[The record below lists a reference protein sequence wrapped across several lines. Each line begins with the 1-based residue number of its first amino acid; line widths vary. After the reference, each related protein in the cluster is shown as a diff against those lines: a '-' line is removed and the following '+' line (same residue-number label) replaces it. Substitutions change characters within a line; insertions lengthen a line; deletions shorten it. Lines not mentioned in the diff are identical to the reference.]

1 MKEYSIKEIVYL
13 DSQSIIS
20 IIENFENYAV
30 NTVVIAASEMDRR
43 NLLTP
48 EVNTKIREFCDAYDI
63 QELKKTFSTIM
74 NNQGLVMNE
83 WLQMGRDNTPIS
95 DQVKNLN
102 EKTEQTDPIV
112 NWKDARNGII
122 IFCVIHFIFE
132 IASWNSS
139 AVGAPV
145 FFNYMISRWYVNRQI
160 EKGKRQ
166 ESFLLYGL
174 MVSGVVF
181 VLRLIL
187 GFIVTL
193 LILR

>member
-1 MKEYSIKEIVYL
+1 
-13 DSQSIIS
+13 
-20 IIENFENYAV
+20 
-30 NTVVIAASEMDRR
+30 
-43 NLLTP
+43 
-48 EVNTKIREFCDAYDI
+48 
-63 QELKKTFSTIM
+63 
-74 NNQGLVMNE
+74 MNE

-132 IASWNSS
+132 IASGNSS

-145 FFNYMISRWYVNRQI
+145 FFNYIISRWYVNRQI